1 MTSKT
6 HYFKNAMRVYTA
18 ELICGSTGV
27 LGFQTFKL
35 AFCMYNKLHLQ
46 AEILS

>member
-1 MTSKT
+1 MASKA
-6 HYFKNAMRVYTA
+6 HWFKNAICVYA
-18 ELICGSTGV
+18 VELIHSTGV

-35 AFCMYNKLHLQ
+35 AFCVYNKLYSH

>member
-1 MTSKT
+1 MKLADSVVEIDVK
-6 HYFKNAMRVYTA
+6 YILLN
-18 ELICGSTGV
+18 IWSTGV

-35 AFCMYNKLHLQ
+35 AFCVYNKLHSH